1 LQKNNNMDSKKHT
14 PNRHLTAVFTFFALL
29 PLVYFIPP
37 WIAFYISN
45 NQLTITVLAVLVIV
59 PVVSYIFMPFLHK
72 LERDF
77 KIKRKKK

>member
-1 LQKNNNMDSKKHT
+1 MDSTKHT

-37 WIAFYISN
+37 WIASYISSN
-45 NQLTITVLAVLVIV
+45 PLIITFLAVLVIV

-72 LERDF
+72 LEKDF
-77 KIKRKKK
+77 NTKTKNKK

>member
-1 LQKNNNMDSKKHT
+1 MDSPKHT

-37 WIAFYISN
+37 WIALYIST
-45 NQLTITVLAVLVIV
+45 NQLIITILAVLIIV
-59 PVVSYIFMPFLHK
+59 PVVSYLFMPILHK

-77 KIKRKKK
+77 KIKTKKKS